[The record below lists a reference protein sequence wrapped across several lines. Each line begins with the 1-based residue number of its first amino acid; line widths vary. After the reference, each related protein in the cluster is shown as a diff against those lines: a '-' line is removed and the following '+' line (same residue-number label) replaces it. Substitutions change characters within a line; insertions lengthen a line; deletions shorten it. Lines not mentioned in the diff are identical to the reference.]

1 MQSGVFAVKMPLL
14 RVAHP
19 SDEDC
24 KKELDRLKKQSK
36 PAYEESAD
44 DLVRE
49 VSTKG
54 VPKGVSEARNPL
66 LFDFN
71 HNYDP
76 ELTPRRSWQQKVA
89 TLESRLEQ
97 AN

>member
-1 MQSGVFAVKMPLL
+1 MQAGAFAVKMPLL

-24 KKELDRLKKQSK
+24 KRELDRLKKSSMQK
-36 PAYEESAD
+36 NEESND

-49 VSTKG
+49 ISTKG
-54 VPKGVSEARNPL
+54 VPKTTNEARNPL

-76 ELTPRRSWQQKVA
+76 ELTPRRSWQ
-89 TLESRLEQ
+89 
-97 AN
+97 

>member
-24 KKELDRLKKQSK
+24 KRKLDRLKRQ
-36 PAYEESAD
+36 PAYEANAD
-44 DLVRE
+44 DFERE

-54 VPKGVSEARNPL
+54 VPKGVSEAKNPL

-97 AN
+97 AS